1 MNRPRATAQL
11 REWFA
16 GKATN
21 VRYSEL
27 AAVLRALDW
36 TEAKAGSGGSHRSW
50 WHRNSPIVVSV
61 VDHGSGNLLPVYV
74 KRAAKAALSLTED
87 TQ

>member
-1 MNRPRATAQL
+1 MKQSQAVARL
-11 REWFA
+11 EEWCR

-27 AAVLRALDW
+27 AAVLQCLGW
-36 TEAKAGSGGSHRSW
+36 QESKAGSGGSHRAW
-50 WHRNSPIVVSV
+50 WHGNSPIVVSV

-74 KRAAKAALSLTED
+74 KKAAKAALTLTTD
-87 TQ
+87 AR